1 MRVTGKETNMP
12 KITPVLIISGCN
24 PYSLAKTNGTI
35 PCERAACTMAA
46 RSRTPLIPTAT
57 EVVDIT
63 IGPQMNLI
71 AIAIVAL
78 FLPHT
83 IIRG

>member
-1 MRVTGKETNMP
+1 
-12 KITPVLIISGCN
+12 
-24 PYSLAKTNGTI
+24 
-35 PCERAACTMAA
+35 MAA

-63 IGPQMNLI
+63 IGPQMNRI

-78 FLPHT
+78 FLPQT